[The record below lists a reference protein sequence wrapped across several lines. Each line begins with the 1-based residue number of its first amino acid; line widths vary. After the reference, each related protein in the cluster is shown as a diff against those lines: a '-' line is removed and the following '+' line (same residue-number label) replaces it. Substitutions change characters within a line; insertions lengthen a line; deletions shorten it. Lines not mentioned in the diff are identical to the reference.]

1 VRNVRGNGLKGAS
14 SGGGKAATDMSH
26 KAGRIYRSVTAAEVG
41 PKAAG
46 DGSSRTR
53 QKFPRLRKHFFVG
66 VKENPGWKSCHPTH
80 QFGLTTHFR
89 IDDFALRG
97 LQAPR
102 KPPPLRSVIG

>member
-1 VRNVRGNGLKGAS
+1 VRKVRENGLKGAS
-14 SGGGKAATDMSH
+14 LGGGKAATDMSH

-66 VKENPGWKSCHPTH
+66 VKENPGWKSCHPPH

-97 LQAPR
+97 LQVLP